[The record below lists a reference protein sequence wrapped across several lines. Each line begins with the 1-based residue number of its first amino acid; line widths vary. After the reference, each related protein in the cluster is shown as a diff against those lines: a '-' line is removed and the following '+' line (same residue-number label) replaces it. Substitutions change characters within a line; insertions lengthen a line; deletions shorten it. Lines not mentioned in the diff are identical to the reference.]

1 MLNILSPIIVEG
13 KLDQAT
19 IAIEYEGVKDAD
31 SFLAYYRRLTEPS
44 KYSREVLTA
53 NTPIQ
58 IPYKQSLA
66 DYSRLM
72 GGDE

>member
-1 MLNILSPIIVEG
+1 MLNVLSPIIVDS

-19 IAIEYEGVKDAD
+19 IAMDYTGVKDAD

-44 KYSREVLTA
+44 KCPCEVLTA

-58 IPYKQSLA
+58 IPYTQSLA
-66 DYSRLM
+66 DYSVLM